1 MTILSGLRASKV
13 LVSFQISNLYL
24 NTPKGK
30 IAMYNKL
37 NSNYDFWKYDL
48 KSPSFVLD
56 IVGPGYRLP
65 FKGLSPTKCNFR
77 NNKSAMNN
85 SNFVETAILKLLA
98 DGKIEERTDI
108 PFCVNP
114 QTVAEGK
121 KKRLVLD
128 LRHVNKFLYQP
139 KFRYED
145 LNSLAH
151 VFEQDYWFFNWD
163 LKSRYHHVN
172 IYKLFHNFFGFSWAI
187 NGRPRYFV
195 FRVLPFG
202 LSSACFCFTKL
213 LRPFSTRWGS
223 LGDRCFIFIDDGISG
238 HQTRQL
244 ADFASARHK
253 SDLARA
259 GFIFSEKCH

>member
-1 MTILSGLRASKV
+1 MLAILAVQPIAVDEETRFDYSGQFCCSANCRGGKNRTNNVGNLFSFSENTFVKGIIILSYILLCSTSFIQLGCCKHTGRAPKTV
-13 LVSFQISNLYL
+13 IFTQKFMFELL
-24 NTPKGK
+24 NF
-30 IAMYNKL
+30 
-37 NSNYDFWKYDL
+37 SCR
-48 KSPSFVLD
+48 
-56 IVGPGYRLP
+56 GYRLP
-65 FKGLSPTKCNFR
+65 FKDLSPTKCNLR

-114 QTVAEGK
+114 LTVAEGK

-145 LNSLAH
+145 LNSLAQ
-151 VFEQDYWFFNWD
+151 VFEQDNWFFTWD
-163 LKSRYHHVN
+163 LKSGYHHVN
-172 IYKLFHNFFGFSWAI
+172 IYKPHHDFLGFSWAI

-202 LSSACFCFTKL
+202 LS
-213 LRPFSTRWGS
+213 
-223 LGDRCFIFIDDGISG
+223 
-238 HQTRQL
+238 
-244 ADFASARHK
+244 
-253 SDLARA
+253 
-259 GFIFSEKCH
+259 